1 MSDLSELK
9 YLECCIKE
17 ALRLY
22 PSVPILARDL
32 TADTKICNFTLTF
45 IEMFHI
51 LNPLVLLLGEYNLP
65 AGGSV
70 LIVPYLLHRDPKYF
84 PDPEQ
89 FQPERFFPENSRGR
103 HPYAYVP
110 FSAGPR
116 NCIGKSR
123 TTLKEVACVWYS
135 N

>member
-1 MSDLSELK
+1 MGDSNRPITMSDLSELK

-32 TADTKICNFTLTF
+32 TADTKICNFTLTL
-45 IEMFHI
+45 IKMFHI

-70 LIVPYLLHRDPKYF
+70 LIVPYLLH
-84 PDPEQ
+84 
-89 FQPERFFPENSRGR
+89 
-103 HPYAYVP
+103 
-110 FSAGPR
+110 
-116 NCIGKSR
+116 
-123 TTLKEVACVWYS
+123 
-135 N
+135 